1 MKNTVATLQQQKLDG
16 DKITMLTAYDYSTA
30 KLVDECGVNTILVG
44 DSLGM
49 VMLGYEDT
57 ISVTMEDMIHH
68 TAAVT
73 RGAKNALVVGDM
85 PFMSYQTSVYDA
97 VVNAGRLMKEG
108 RCQAVKLEGGASV
121 CPQIKAITEASI
133 PVVAHIGLTPQSVN
147 AFGGFKVQGKSEAD
161 ARRLI
166 EEAKAV
172 EAAGAFAIVL
182 ECIPAKLAKLITES
196 VSIPTIGIGA
206 GADCDGQVLVY
217 QDMLALFSDFKP
229 KFVKH
234 FANAGEV
241 MKQGFTEYIKEVKE
255 GTFPAAEHTFKIA
268 DDIINCTNTEAN
280 HENRKNYLRS
290 QSSSEGMESRGAF
303 RWISS
308 HNGLSSRRTQ
318 ELDRQSG
325 KGK

>member
-30 KLVDECGVNTILVG
+30 KLEDECGVNTILVG

-57 ISVTMEDMIHH
+57 LSVTMEDMIHH

-268 DDIINCTNTEAN
+268 DDIIN
-280 HENRKNYLRS
+280 KLY
-290 QSSSEGMESRGAF
+290 
-303 RWISS
+303 
-308 HNGLSSRRTQ
+308 
-318 ELDRQSG
+318 
-325 KGK
+325 